1 MNKILSKLMEMR
13 DQLEKDWRSDLVDL
27 NMWEE
32 VRFLYGHGSVKPLDL
47 RDSNTILVFIGLAYD
62 NESPSIDI
70 DQDRLENKMDIFKSL
85 AGLNWNLNEHYV
97 DACAG
102 VKSPYEEVIEWYIDR
117 QMDWR
122 WSGIL
127 ANIEYHSKA
136 TALARGARD
145 PKSIMDSGKMLASAK
160 ASRLEANTDMKKLQ
174 EEFVAL
180 DVALN
185 REKRKKITDRTTKS
199 GKVESHEIWIL
210 GSTSKIDKDSD
221 EPFNMDQEDAD

>member
-13 DQLEKDWRSDLVDL
+13 DQLEKDWKSDLIDL

-32 VRFLYGHGSVKPLDL
+32 VRFIYDNPLDL
-47 RDSNTILVFIGLAYD
+47 RESNTILVFIGLAYD
-62 NESPSIDI
+62 NESISIDI
-70 DQDRLENKMDIFKSL
+70 NQDRLENKIDIFKGL
-85 AGLNWNLNEHYV
+85 AGIAWNINQHFV

-136 TALARGARD
+136 TSMARGARD
-145 PKSIMDSGKMLASAK
+145 SKSVMESGKMLSSAK
-160 ASRLEANTDMKKLQ
+160 AARIEANTDMKKLQ

-180 DVALN
+180 DVALHK
-185 REKRKKITDRTTKS
+185 EQRKKITDRTTKS
-199 GKVESHEIWIL
+199 GKLESHEIWIIGSSSKLDL
-210 GSTSKIDKDSD
+210 GNDA
-221 EPFNMDQEDAD
+221 PFKMDQEDADEN